1 MRGRGPVT
9 FCVRRPVAAWADL
22 GETVSMTTYDQ
33 ALAVQRRHEERI
45 LRLPGVTGV
54 GAKLRAGQPVLEVT
68 VDPAREVPA
77 ELNVAELDGVP
88 LVIERRR
95 YEPQ

>member
-1 MRGRGPVT
+1 M
-9 FCVRRPVAAWADL
+9 AAAAGL
-22 GETVSMTTYDQ
+22 GETMGMTTYDQ

-54 GAKLRAGQPVLEVT
+54 GVKLREGQPVLEVT
-68 VDPAREVPA
+68 VDPAQEVPA
-77 ELNVAELDGVP
+77 ELRVAELDAVP
-88 LVIERRR
+88 LVVERRR

>member
-1 MRGRGPVT
+1 M
-9 FCVRRPVAAWADL
+9 AAAAGL

-54 GAKLRAGQPVLEVT
+54 GVKLREGQPVLEVT

-77 ELNVAELDGVP
+77 ELRVAELDSVP

>member
-1 MRGRGPVT
+1 MA
-9 FCVRRPVAAWADL
+9 VAAEL

-54 GAKLRAGQPVLEVT
+54 GVKLRAGEPVLEVT
-68 VDPAREVPA
+68 VDPARAVPP

-88 LVIERRR
+88 LVLERRR

>member
-1 MRGRGPVT
+1 MSRW
-9 FCVRRPVAAWADL
+9 PVAVQAGL

-45 LRLPGVTGV
+45 RRLPGVTGI
-54 GAKLRAGQPVLEVT
+54 GAKLLAGQPVLEVT
-68 VDPAREVPA
+68 VDPAQEVPA
-77 ELNVAELDGVP
+77 ELNVSELDGVP
-88 LVIERRR
+88 LVVERRR